1 MSLTNII
8 PSKSIIDKSSL
19 YLIKNHFK
27 KNPNSNLKSLCEFL
41 RSSFRIEITTDQD
54 IVCSFSRDWSNIS
67 GKADMLARPINEIQC
82 SILLYICNHYKILVT
97 ISAGKTNLTGSAT
110 PNGGLVISMVN
121 MIKPTTS
128 VNINEKNVTVAIG
141 AVLEDVRNDILSQS
155 NNRLYYPVDPTSRKD
170 ALIGGTISCNASGFV
185 PGDKGA
191 TRFWVNGMDLLLP
204 NGQKISVIRGKY
216 ISINSTFIIKS
227 ENDEITE
234 IKIPNYKR
242 PKIKNAS
249 GPYTADIDQID
260 FVDLIVGS
268 EGCFGVITK
277 AQLNLSE
284 KPKNYI
290 ELFIPFDSEIDA
302 INFYNYICKV
312 HNIEEFSA
320 FEYFGYNCQNYMKYN
335 SYFFENKNSVG
346 IYMQYPLFDNTI
358 DSAIDKWYE
367 VIKESE
373 IKIDANKIILLN
385 DKRNWEMFFEARHS
399 MPTKALEKT
408 KKLNAISMITDTIVP
423 SYNFK
428 EFLDYTHSLLSDNN
442 IEYLLFG
449 HLGDCHLHFH
459 LIYDKSKMI
468 IIDNIYR
475 KIIKKSSELDGV
487 YSAEHGT
494 GKRKKNDLIECYGKQ
509 AAEQIKECKLG
520 FDPNLILNIGNIVSY
535 E

>member
-1 MSLTNII
+1 MSLKNII
-8 PSKSIIDKSSL
+8 SSKSIIDNSSL
-19 YLIKNHFK
+19 DIINNYFM
-27 KNPNSNLKSLCEFL
+27 KNPSLNLKSLCKFFKF
-41 RSSFRIEITTDQD
+41 SFNIEVTKDQD
-54 IVCSFSRDWSNIS
+54 IVSGFSRDWSNMA
-67 GKADMLARPINEIQC
+67 GKAEILARPINEIQC
-82 SILLYICNHYKILVT
+82 SILLYICNYYKILVT

-110 PNGGLVISMVN
+110 PNGGLIISMVN
-121 MIKPTTS
+121 MIEPVTS
-128 VNINEKNVTVAIG
+128 VNINEKNATVAIG

-155 NNRLYYPVDPTSRKD
+155 NNKLYYPVDPTSRKE

-191 TRFWVNGMDLLLP
+191 TRFWVIGLDLLLP
-204 NGQKISVIRGKY
+204 NGQKISAERGKY

-227 ENDEITE
+227 EDGERTK
-234 IKIPNYKR
+234 IKIPNYNR

-249 GPYTADIDQID
+249 GPYTTDINQID
-260 FVDLIVGS
+260 FIDLIIGS
-268 EGCFGVITK
+268 EGCFGLITK

-284 KPKNYI
+284 KPKNHM

-302 INFYNYICKV
+302 INFYSYICKT

-320 FEYFGYNCQNYMKYN
+320 FEYFGYNCQNYMKHN
-335 SYFFENKNSVG
+335 SYFFENENSVG

-358 DSAIDKWYE
+358 DSAIDQWYN
-367 VIKESE
+367 IITESK
-373 IKIDANKIILLN
+373 IKIDPSKIISLN
-385 DKRNWEMFFEARHS
+385 DTRNWEMFFEARHS

-408 KKLNAISMITDTIVP
+408 RELNAISMITDTIVP

-428 EFLDYTHSLLSDNN
+428 EFLDYTHSLLNDNN

-459 LIYDKSKMI
+459 LIYDKSEIKT
-468 IIDNIYR
+468 IDSIYR
-475 KIIKKSSELDGV
+475 KIIKKSSDLDGV

-494 GKRKKNDLIECYGKQ
+494 GKRKTIDLIECYGEQ
-509 AAEQIKECKLG
+509 AADQIKECKLG
-520 FDPNLILNIGNIVSY
+520 FDPNLILNKGNIVSY